1 MRRPRYCTSSTLLFT
16 PCSDNFPLSA
26 GYPDPEV
33 VWLLDDE
40 PLEETERVRMEYRED
55 GFCTL
60 TLARVHPRDSGLYE
74 IRASNH
80 LGQALCSA
88 RLTVAN

>member
-1 MRRPRYCTSSTLLFT
+1 M
-16 PCSDNFPLSA
+16 
-26 GYPDPEV
+26 

-40 PLEETERVRMEYRED
+40 PLEETERVRMEHKEN
-55 GFCTL
+55 GLCMLTL
-60 TLARVHPRDSGLYE
+60 TRVQARDSGTYE

-88 RLTVAN
+88 KLTVAT

>member
-1 MRRPRYCTSSTLLFT
+1 M
-16 PCSDNFPLSA
+16 
-26 GYPDPEV
+26 

-40 PLEETERVRMEYRED
+40 PLEETERVQIEYKED
-55 GFCTL
+55 GLCTL
-60 TLARVHPRDSGLYE
+60 TLAGVRPRDSGVYK

-88 RLTVAN
+88 RLTVAS

>member
-1 MRRPRYCTSSTLLFT
+1 M
-16 PCSDNFPLSA
+16 
-26 GYPDPEV
+26 
-33 VWLLDDE
+33 VWLFNDK
-40 PLEETERVRMEYRED
+40 PLEETERVQIEYKDD
-55 GFCTL
+55 GLRTL
-60 TLARVHPRDSGLYE
+60 TLTQVQPRDSGIYE